1 MQSEKFD
8 KKVREAAENHH
19 PPYDDM
25 AWNKMEKLLDEHLP
39 QKEDKR
45 RRFFF
50 LIFLFL
56 LLGSSAWLLVGK
68 PWKSNSKIAKQ
79 EQSIEN
85 NDNLHAGEVVKHEP
99 VNKDETNKTNT
110 NLVSGENNKNETE
123 SVDEIPVIDS
133 KDNKTTTL
141 SGNNQ
146 AGNEKKDVLNR
157 AVVSNKNEQKQNDI
171 TIVPAKSK
179 QKNKKSR
186 DGNPDNSIAKITKSK
201 DKPPGNDEGK
211 DTGNDPVQ
219 QKNTEP
225 SLTKSDNSK
234 ADEQKINDPGKEV
247 TDNNNAVG
255 AENKEKENEKVIQP
269 EEKQDN
275 PIASESSNKKKASAK
290 KSNSLFFTLSTGPD
304 FSFVG
309 SEGPGKV
316 KFVAGVGVGYTIKEK
331 FTIRTGFYTARKLY
345 SAQPSD
351 YKAPPAFYTYYPY
364 LEKIDADCK
373 VYEIPL
379 LVSYS
384 FGKSTKQSW
393 FASTGLSS
401 YLMKRETYN
410 YFYKYTPT
418 SPTVSREWTV
428 PDKNNHFFSVLNL
441 SAGYQRKIGKNFS
454 LTIEP
459 YMKVPLSGVGFGKVK
474 LNSGGVLF
482 SIGVHPF
489 RQRK

>member
-8 KKVREAAENHH
+8 KKIREAAENHH

-25 AWNKMEKLLDEHLP
+25 AWSKMEKLLDEHLP

-56 LLGSSAWLLVGK
+56 LLGSSTWLLVGK
-68 PWKSNSKIAKQ
+68 PWKSNSKIVKQ
-79 EQSIEN
+79 EQRADN
-85 NDNLHAGEVVKHEP
+85 NNLHTRQVISPERTNEDIDNN
-99 VNKDETNKTNT
+99 VNKNLFPGDKNENKT
-110 NLVSGENNKNETE
+110 ENAD
-123 SVDEIPVIDS
+123 VIPVTGS
-133 KDNKTTTL
+133 KGKENKTTTP
-141 SGNNQ
+141 SANKETGK
-146 AGNEKKDVLNR
+146 EKKNVPDDYTIVK
-157 AVVSNKNEQKQNDI
+157 KNDRKQNNI
-171 TIVPAKSK
+171 LVVPTEKSK
-179 QKNKKSR
+179 NNVDKP
-186 DGNPDNSIAKITKSK
+186 GNSIVTIKK
-201 DKPPGNDEGK
+201 DKEKPSKNNEEK
-211 DTGNDPVQ
+211 DIKNDPAE

-225 SLTKSDNSK
+225 ALAKSNKDK
-234 ADEQKINDPGKEV
+234 ADEKEV
-247 TDNNNAVG
+247 DDPAKELTDEKKDVEAEDK
-255 AENKEKENEKVIQP
+255 ENKQEKTSQP
-269 EEKQDN
+269 EEEQDN
-275 PIASESSNKKKASAK
+275 PVVNKPSNKKKQSSK

-316 KFVAGVGVGYTIKEK
+316 KFVGGVGVGYTIKEK

-345 SAQPSD
+345 TAQPSD
-351 YKAPPAFYTYYPY
+351 YKAPPDFYTYYPY

-379 LVSYS
+379 LISYS
-384 FGKSTKQSW
+384 FGRSAKQNW

-401 YLMKRETYN
+401 YLMKRETYD

-418 SPTVSREWTV
+418 SPTISAEWTV
-428 PDKNNHFFSVLNL
+428 PDRNNHFFSVLNL

-459 YMKVPLSGVGFGKVK
+459 YMKIPLSGVGFGKVK